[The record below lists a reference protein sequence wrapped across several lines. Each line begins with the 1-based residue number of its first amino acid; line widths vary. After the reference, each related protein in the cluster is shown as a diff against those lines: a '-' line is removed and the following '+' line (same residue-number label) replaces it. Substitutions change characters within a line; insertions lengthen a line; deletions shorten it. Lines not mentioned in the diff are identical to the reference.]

1 MWCADCGQDVPGIAE
16 KQEQS
21 RIVCAR
27 CGRELTSGVSEIDTD
42 DSKIDIGAGS
52 EESVA
57 VTSAAAS
64 AKWDD
69 DVYDLENWDVDE
81 NLRTAS
87 DTIRRYKS
95 SGVGG
100 HEVNGR
106 QFRIDTSPN
115 APDEKSPQNA
125 ESLAAS
131 RPISQPSSSQTW
143 LSWTLICLGMMTFT
157 FGAVLAG
164 WSLIMDRPDLW
175 SLGLPTVLGGQA
187 VLLLGLIFQL
197 EGLWHTHR
205 RTHRVL
211 DDLDERMAELK
222 RTTTLMATACNTP
235 SQSFYTH
242 MADGAT
248 PQMLLADLKGQLD
261 LIALKMARD

>member
-1 MWCADCGQDVPGIAE
+1 M
-16 KQEQS
+16 
-21 RIVCAR
+21 CAR
-27 CGRELTSGVSEIDTD
+27 CGRELTSCETEFDAV
-42 DSKIDIGAGS
+42 AGD
-52 EESVA
+52 EGSVDVTAA
-57 VTSAAAS
+57 VAS
-64 AKWDD
+64 NKWDD
-69 DVYDLENWDVDE
+69 DVYGLDNWDDDE
-81 NLRTAS
+81 DLRAAS

-95 SGVGG
+95 SGVVGR
-100 HEVNGR
+100 EINGR
-106 QFRIDTSPN
+106 QLRIDTGPN
-115 APDEKSPQNA
+115 APGAASPQNA
-125 ESLAAS
+125 EPLAAS
-131 RPISQPSSSQTW
+131 QAPLRGASQPTSSQAW
-143 LSWTLICLGMMTFT
+143 LSWTLICLGIMAFT

-164 WSLIMDRPDLW
+164 WSLIANRPDLW
-175 SLGLPTVLGGQA
+175 SIGLPTVLGGQA

-222 RTTTLMATACNTP
+222 RATTLMTTAYNTP

-261 LIALKMARD
+261 LIALKMANED